1 MGTHPIFE
9 SDFDCLT
16 DHSDKMTKVKASEL
30 RGKSKDELTKQ
41 LNEHKQELNNLRV
54 AKVSG
59 SGAASKLARICT
71 VRKAI
76 ACILTVINQ
85 TQKSEIRTRVKNTSP
100 WTSVLKRPGLFVAA
114 STNIRKVLRLPNR
127 PLKSVCSNS
136 ANLPSRPDFPAFVI
150 FSLRNKQLSG

>member
-16 DHSDKMTKVKASEL
+16 DWTKTDQKMAIQKVSEL
-30 RGKSKDELTKQ
+30 RGKSKDEPTKQ
-41 LNEHKQELNNLRV
+41 LNEFKQELNNLRV

-85 TQKSEIRTRVKNTSP
+85 TQKAEIRKLYQGKKYKPVDLRPKKTRALRRRLNKHQESLKTSKQAAKERLYKQRKFA
-100 WTSVLKRPGLFVAA
+100 LKA
-114 STNIRKVLRLPNR
+114 
-127 PLKSVCSNS
+127 
-136 ANLPSRPDFPAFVI
+136 
-150 FSLRNKQLSG
+150 

>member
-16 DHSDKMTKVKASEL
+16 DLSDKMTKVKASEL

-59 SGAASKLARICT
+59 SGAASKLACICT

-85 TQKSEIRTRVKNTSP
+85 TQKAEIRKLCQGKKYKPVDLRPKKTR
-100 WTSVLKRPGLFVAA
+100 A
-114 STNIRKVLRLPNR
+114 LRRRLNPN
-127 PLKSVCSNS
+127 
-136 ANLPSRPDFPAFVI
+136 
-150 FSLRNKQLSG
+150 QLSAKTPRAAKREMLYAPRKFALKA